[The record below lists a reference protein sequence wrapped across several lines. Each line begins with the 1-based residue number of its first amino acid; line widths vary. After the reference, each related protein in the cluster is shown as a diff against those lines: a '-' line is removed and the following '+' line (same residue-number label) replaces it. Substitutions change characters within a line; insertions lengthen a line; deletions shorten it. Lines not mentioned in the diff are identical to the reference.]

1 MCNVGS
7 KINVGKLSDGVS
19 LFFDVLAALIGQKRV
34 DVGRHKR
41 CLTAVFGALAAVGTT
56 FASFFAHKAAAE
68 GG

>member
-1 MCNVGS
+1 MSGNYQTAQAC
-7 KINVGKLSDGVS
+7 
-19 LFFDVLAALIGQKRV
+19 FFDVLAALIGQKGV
-34 DVGRHKR
+34 DIGRHKI